1 MGDMKSNELADLSII
16 VEGDTWG
23 EQEQHVY
30 KAVAEAVQADT
41 LDAIVCMA
49 GGWAGGSPASKDFVK
64 NADAMWRQSVWPAAI
79 SAGLATKHLREGGIC
94 VLPGAASS
102 SRATPG
108 ASRSSMCTRPWLR
121 LSSLTPLTPSFAWLG
136 AGLVAVP
143 GARTSSRTL
152 TPCGGSLCGYGMAKA
167 AVHQL
172 TKSLASEG
180 SGLPKDCLSVAL
192 LPVTLDTPM
201 NRKWMS
207 KADTSTW
214 TPLDFL
220 SDLMLRWTKGDERP
234 PSGSL
239 VKLVT
244 EDSQTRLELL

>member
-1 MGDMKSNELADLSII
+1 MDMKPNELADHSII

-30 KAVAEAVQADT
+30 KAVAEAVQAET

-94 VLPGAASS
+94 VLPGAAP
-102 SRATPG
+102 AVGGTPG
-108 ASRSSMCTRPWLR
+108 MA
-121 LSSLTPLTPSFAWLG
+121 
-136 AGLVAVP
+136 
-143 GARTSSRTL
+143 
-152 TPCGGSLCGYGMAKA
+152 GYGMAKVELVNKYQPLSPFLPRQA

-201 NRKWMS
+201 NRFI
-207 KADTSTW
+207 
-214 TPLDFL
+214 PL
-220 SDLMLRWTKGDERP
+220 
-234 PSGSL
+234 
-239 VKLVT
+239 
-244 EDSQTRLELL
+244 

>member
-1 MGDMKSNELADLSII
+1 MGKSNEGADENII
-16 VEGDTWG
+16 VEGDDWVQQEKNVCSSVSTALKG
-23 EQEQHVY
+23 E
-30 KAVAEAVQADT
+30 K
-41 LDAIVCMA
+41 LDAVICMA
-49 GGWAGGSPASKDFVK
+49 GGWAGGSPASKDFIK
-64 NADAMWRQSVWPAAI
+64 NSDLMWRSSVWPASV
-79 SAGLATKHLREGGIC
+79 SASLAAQNLKDGGMV
-94 VLPGAASS
+94 VLPGAAP
-102 SRATPG
+102 ALEGTPG
-108 ASRSSMCTRPWLR
+108 MA
-121 LSSLTPLTPSFAWLG
+121 
-136 AGLVAVP
+136 
-143 GARTSSRTL
+143 
-152 TPCGGSLCGYGMAKA
+152 GYGMAKA

-172 TKSLASEG
+172 TKSLASQG

-214 TPLDFL
+214 TPLEFL

-239 VKLVT
+239 VRLVT